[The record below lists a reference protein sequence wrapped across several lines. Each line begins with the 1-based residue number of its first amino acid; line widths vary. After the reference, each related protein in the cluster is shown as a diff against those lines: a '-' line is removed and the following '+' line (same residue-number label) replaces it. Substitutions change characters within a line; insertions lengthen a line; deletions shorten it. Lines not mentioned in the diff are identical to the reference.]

1 MKDIKSHIRINDIL
15 LGPLERPALRWLAA
29 HQPRWVTPD
38 ILTGVGVIG
47 AALTFTGYVLSNYDK
62 NWLWLASIGFLINWY
77 GDSLDGTLARFRKIE
92 RPIYGFFVDHTV
104 DAITEVMII
113 FGLGLSP
120 YLRFDLAALL
130 LTGYLL
136 MSILVY
142 VRTAVTGVFQL
153 SYIGLGPTELR
164 LIAVIVNT
172 VVYFWGNPLFKLFVV
187 SLTIFDLVVAVIA
200 ILLFAIY
207 LVSMLSQARQLAN
220 VDEGHHH

>member
-1 MKDIKSHIRINDIL
+1 MKEIKSHIRINDIL

-47 AALTFTGYVLSNYDK
+47 AALSFAGYVLSNYDK
-62 NWLWLASIGFLINWY
+62 NWLWLASIGFFINWY

-104 DAITEVMII
+104 DAVTEVMII

-172 VVYFWGNPLFKLFVV
+172 VVYFWGNPLIKLVVV
-187 SLTIFDLVVAVIA
+187 SLSIFDLVVAVIA

-207 LVSMLSQARQLAN
+207 LVSMLIQARQLAN
-220 VDEGHHH
+220 VDEVHHN

>member
-1 MKDIKSHIRINDIL
+1 
-15 LGPLERPALRWLAA
+15 
-29 HQPRWVTPD
+29 
-38 ILTGVGVIG
+38 
-47 AALTFTGYVLSNYDK
+47 
-62 NWLWLASIGFLINWY
+62 
-77 GDSLDGTLARFRKIE
+77 LDGTLARFRKIE

-104 DAITEVMII
+104 DAVTEVMII

-172 VVYFWGNPLFKLFVV
+172 VVYFWGNPLIKLVVV
-187 SLTIFDLVVAVIA
+187 SLSIFDLVVAVIA

-207 LVSMLSQARQLAN
+207 LVSMLIQARQLAN
-220 VDEGHHH
+220 VDEVHHN